1 MIPKSRGLAIVV
13 AAFAAGAAGL
23 ALPAVALAEGTD
35 VQQLG
40 QQGKLVDGGNVSGWT
55 VGALKPSSDVIPFTP
70 RGTLW
75 EATATEEAI
84 AGGAQPFIPD
94 FSARA
99 ANGETYHVLFQVPS
113 AQGVNPSGLGQGQSV
128 TGKLYFDVTG
138 ASPDSVVYGSRLTWV
153 QPPPGAATDGA
164 APTWNGGAGQ
174 NTYTAPQTGSAAAS
188 AGASGAE
195 AAAGTGNSPAAAST
209 PETQTA
215 PAQSTPSTAAA
226 PETQT
231 APAQSTPATAAAPD
245 DVQGSATPAQ
255 PTPSAAPLDVHDTAV
270 PTTPPPSPASQGS
283 APAPTAPAPASSSPP
298 AAAASPAAT
307 PAPTASPATPT
318 TVVPT
323 PASSTGG

>member
-1 MIPKSRGLAIVV
+1 VIPKSRGLAIVV

-255 PTPSAAPLDVHDTAV
+255 PAPTAAPLPCRRRHRRRRLARDLPLPRRHPHPRVHLHLLQL
-270 PTTPPPSPASQGS
+270 PALRRPLRRRHRRQPRRPWFPHPRRQRAADAQGS
-283 APAPTAPAPASSSPP
+283 
-298 AAAASPAAT
+298 
-307 PAPTASPATPT
+307 
-318 TVVPT
+318 
-323 PASSTGG
+323 